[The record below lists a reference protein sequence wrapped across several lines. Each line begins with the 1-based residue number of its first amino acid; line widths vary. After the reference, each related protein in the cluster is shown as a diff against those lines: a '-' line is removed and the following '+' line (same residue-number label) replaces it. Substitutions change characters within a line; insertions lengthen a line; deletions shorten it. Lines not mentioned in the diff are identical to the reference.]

1 MFHATTHNETVSRS
15 NIVGLSLACDS
26 QMSPHNVNNLIV
38 RMAVHLADPPF
49 HHLMFNQRELIVIGQ
64 HTAFESG
71 FRVRFFRI
79 FIWRHHDWGKSLWFA
94 IRFQSSYS
102 RIFFGLSLT

>member
-38 RMAVHLADPPF
+38 RMAVHRADPPF
-49 HHLMFNQRELIVIGQ
+49 HHFMFNQRELIVIGQ

-79 FIWRHHDWGKSLWFA
+79 FIWRHHDWGKSLWL
-94 IRFQSSYS
+94 RFDFNPPIQGS
-102 RIFFGLSLT
+102 FFGSV